1 MVVFDFKI
9 FSSFPFC
16 EVLSDFVA
24 GTTFF
29 RAWNHCGGLEGKDKC
44 EARGRRRN
52 PQISEGTRKSA
63 EGTGREQATVHRY
76 LQQQMFKVFIG
87 FMRKLA
93 HNYRKE
99 YYDDRN
105 EWASRVAAE
114 AYGTLVRKR
123 LVYDPEFEEIEEL
136 DNPKNIQL

>member
-1 MVVFDFKI
+1 MDYYNDCQERAISRHDKEFAKEF
-9 FSSFPFC
+9 
-16 EVLSDFVA
+16 ENFV
-24 GTTFF
+24 
-29 RAWNHCGGLEGKDKC
+29 N
-44 EARGRRRN
+44 GRMC
-52 PQISEGTRKSA
+52 SA